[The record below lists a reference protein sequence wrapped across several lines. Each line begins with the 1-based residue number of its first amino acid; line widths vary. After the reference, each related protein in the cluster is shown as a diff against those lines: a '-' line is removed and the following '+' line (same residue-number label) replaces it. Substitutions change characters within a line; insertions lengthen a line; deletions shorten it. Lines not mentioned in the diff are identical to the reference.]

1 MRKLLSPVLVGSGRG
16 RNVGINGKQT
26 NIGILD
32 FIPRDK
38 DTTAVDAFDS
48 SAQLIQYADQRQLK
62 RYWFAEHHSTPS
74 IFSSSPFLLTAHF
87 ASKTDQIRVGVGG
100 AMVNNQSTYQLAEQI
115 RTLQAMYPNRVD
127 AGLGKSRIGDAM
139 NDILDR
145 ESFQSDLTY
154 EEKLQ
159 ATGAFLTSSF
169 PDGHPYANRLLIP
182 HRVGDQPELFILA
195 GSANHVQAAAEMGFG
210 LNYGLFI
217 NSDLEEAQRAIA
229 AYREHFRASAFF
241 SQPHVIVS
249 LYVVSA
255 YDASLLPALETA
267 VDYWSLAFK
276 FDKRSVYQLLSV
288 EDAADFPFDQEEA
301 ATLAAMK
308 DQKVVG
314 TPKQV
319 ASQLQALKKR
329 LDCDEFMVL
338 NQLPAHIYRKQL
350 IQILSEIVI

>member
-1 MRKLLSPVLVGSGRG
+1 M
-16 RNVGINGKQT
+16 NGKQT

-38 DTTAVDAFDS
+38 DTTATDAFDS
-48 SAQLIQYADQRQLK
+48 SAQLIQYADQLQLK

-87 ASKTDQIRVGVGG
+87 ASKTEQIRVGVGG
-100 AMVNNQSTYQLAEQI
+100 AMVNNQSTYQMAEKI
-115 RTLQAMYPNRVD
+115 RTLQAMYLNRVD
-127 AGLGKSRIGDAM
+127 AGLGKSRSGDAM

-145 ESFQSDLTY
+145 EFFQSDLTY

-159 ATGAFLTSSF
+159 STAAFLANSF
-169 PDGHPYANRLLIP
+169 PPGHPYANRLLIP

-195 GSANHVQAAAEMGFG
+195 GSANNVQAAARMGFG

-217 NSDLEEAQRAIA
+217 NSDLKEAERAIA
-229 AYREHFRASAFF
+229 DYRANFEPSAFF
-241 SQPHVIVS
+241 SQPRVIVS
-249 LYVVSA
+249 LYVVAA
-255 YDASLLPALETA
+255 YDEKLLPALETA

-288 EDAADFPFDQEEA
+288 DDAADFPFDQREKA
-301 ATLAAMK
+301 LLRANK
-308 DQKVVG
+308 NQKVVG

-319 ASQLQALKKR
+319 ASQLQSLKKR

-350 IQILSEIVI
+350 LEILSEIVI